1 MKCNLSGYI
10 AASAALCLLSVPA
23 SADIVVTD
31 TFTGTVGS
39 TDIYGGQTTADSS
52 AYCSG
57 VSGACFG
64 GGNLI
69 GAPFSLTITMTVPNG
84 SSFGQI
90 VGADQSTGYPYYFG
104 PNFLTAALT
113 INGLPLAIDP
123 TIAAA
128 YNNGSTTTIG
138 NSSAVLYADSGP
150 NGYMV
155 APDGT
160 VELTAQAFVW
170 SPVNQGQQLFALNLD
185 VLAPGSTVFGQLGS
199 SNGPNPCGDPNNNG
213 VLCFGAGTTE
223 FTTFDGELL
232 VLDITGV
239 DPAAVPGPIAGAGL
253 PGILAACFSLL
264 ALVRRRKARCLEFS
278 IWRSPGALRLFPA

>member
-1 MKCNLSGYI
+1 M
-10 AASAALCLLSVPA
+10 PA

-31 TFTGTVGS
+31 TFSGTVGS

-57 VSGACFG
+57 VNGACFG

-90 VGADQSTGYPYYFG
+90 VGADQSIGYPNYFG

-113 INGLPLAIDP
+113 INGVPLAIDP

-128 YNNGSTTTIG
+128 YNNSSTTTIG

-160 VELTAQAFVW
+160 VELTAQGFVW
-170 SPVNQGQQLFALNLD
+170 SPVNQGQQLFAINLD

-213 VLCFGAGTTE
+213 VLCFGAATSE

-232 VLDITGV
+232 ALDITGV
-239 DPAAVPGPIAGAGL
+239 NAAAVPGPIAGAGL
-253 PGILAACFSLL
+253 PGMVLGFGGLLGWWRNRRTSKNAAAF
-264 ALVRRRKARCLEFS
+264 AA
-278 IWRSPGALRLFPA
+278 A